1 MNSLVRKRNDGTATG
16 TESETRQFR
25 NPLIKDIR
33 KTPILYIMI
42 GFVVLWTIVFH
53 FIPIY
58 GITIAFKRYTFIDG
72 FFGGEWVGLRY
83 IKDFLQDPHLFRL
96 IRNTLLLGFYTLVF
110 GFPAPILFA
119 LLLNEIRS
127 RGYKKFIQT
136 ITYLP
141 HFVATVTV
149 VGLMYKFLGFDG
161 FATRLILSIS
171 GKSVNWFGEPSWF
184 RPLYVGS
191 GVWQSFGWGSIIY
204 LANMAQINPALYESA
219 SIDGAGRWRQAL
231 HITIPGILPTVVV
244 LFILSTRQVV
254 MVGFEK
260 AFLMQHPGIY
270 ETADVIATYIYRRG
284 IMGGDYSYGTAIGLL
299 NSLVAF
305 IIVIAVNRAAR
316 IVHGE
321 GLW

>member
-1 MNSLVRKRNDGTATG
+1 MNTKTNIEASIQGNAKASLAR
-16 TESETRQFR
+16 
-25 NPLIKDIR
+25 DIR
-33 KTPILYIMI
+33 KTPVLYFMI
-42 GFVVLWTIVFH
+42 GFVVLWAVVFH
-53 FIPIY
+53 FVPIY

-72 FFGGEWVGLRY
+72 FFGGEWIGLRY
-83 IKDFLQDPHLFRL
+83 IRDFLVDPYLLRL
-96 IRNTLLLGFYTLVF
+96 IRNTLLLGLYTLIF

-119 LLLNEIRS
+119 FLLNEIRN

-149 VGLMYKFLGFDG
+149 VGLMYKFLGSDG
-161 FATRLILSIS
+161 LITRLINLF
-171 GKSVNWFGEPSWF
+171 GDQAVNVLGEPAWF

-191 GVWQSFGWGSIIY
+191 HVWQSFGWGSIIY
-204 LANMAQINPALYESA
+204 LATMSQINPELYESA
-219 SIDGAGRWRQAL
+219 AIDGAGRLRQAL
-231 HITIPGILPTVVV
+231 HITLPGIIPTVVV
-244 LFILSTRQVV
+244 LFILATRRVV

-299 NSLVAF
+299 NSLVSF
-305 IIVIAVNRAAR
+305 IIVLTVNKLAR
-316 IVHGE
+316 IVRGE